1 MKYATFPYD
10 TVELENGH
18 LDFTFKVG
26 IRIPVAIFSAQH
38 VGHAWTRKL
47 RGDRSW
53 SAVFRINLEIL

>member
-26 IRIPVAIFSAQH
+26 IRIPVAIFSAQIRF
-38 VGHAWTRKL
+38 VSRFSKARFPPFYFPAAGEKL
-47 RGDRSW
+47 
-53 SAVFRINLEIL
+53 